1 MKRKNELAIA
11 TKGAIKMSKVTY
23 KLEKVDGRFYF
34 NDGTKYALIDT
45 GYGRSVSID
54 GEIGPFKV
62 SHCDKDN
69 LHAFNPTFMRDG
81 QRIGAILCPLDGF
94 SCLMKGDSVT
104 IDDDA
109 RELPGHEWFLPFAVP
124 GLPLLECKVDGK
136 TKRLFFDSGMRLP
149 VLDDDSL
156 VVGKE
161 KLGTILEWIG
171 PLGGLAEAPYYKA
184 TFDFPCGF
192 RFDGHLEHD
201 CLHMFI
207 EMIRKSIPLD
217 GFLGIEFF
225 KRHDLFISAIK
236 GKSGLAI
243 IRRQ

>member
-1 MKRKNELAIA
+1 
-11 TKGAIKMSKVTY
+11 MSKATY

-34 NDGTKYALIDT
+34 NDGAKYALIDT
-45 GYGRSVSID
+45 GLGHSVSID

-62 SHCDKDN
+62 SRCDEDG
-69 LHAFNPTFMRDG
+69 LRAFNPTIMHDG
-81 QRIGAILCPLDGF
+81 QKIGAILWPLDGF

-109 RELPGHEWFLPFAVP
+109 RELPEHEWFLPFAMP
-124 GLPLLECKVDGK
+124 GQPYLECKVDGK
-136 TKRLFFDSGMRLP
+136 RKLLFFDSGMRLP
-149 VLDDDSL
+149 ALDDDSL

-161 KLGTILEWIG
+161 KLGEILEWIG
-171 PLGGLAEAPYYKA
+171 PLHGLAEVPYYKA

-192 RFDGHLEHD
+192 HFDGHLEHD
-201 CLHMFI
+201 HLHAYINIF
-207 EMIRKSIPLD
+207 RQRHSLD

-225 KRHDLFISAIK
+225 NRHDLFISAIK

>member
-1 MKRKNELAIA
+1 
-11 TKGAIKMSKVTY
+11 MSKVTY

-81 QRIGAILCPLDGF
+81 QKIGAMLYPLDGF

-109 RELPGHEWFLPFAVP
+109 RELPGHE
-124 GLPLLECKVDGK
+124 
-136 TKRLFFDSGMRLP
+136 
-149 VLDDDSL
+149 
-156 VVGKE
+156 
-161 KLGTILEWIG
+161 
-171 PLGGLAEAPYYKA
+171 
-184 TFDFPCGF
+184 
-192 RFDGHLEHD
+192 
-201 CLHMFI
+201 
-207 EMIRKSIPLD
+207 
-217 GFLGIEFF
+217 
-225 KRHDLFISAIK
+225 
-236 GKSGLAI
+236 
-243 IRRQ
+243 